1 MLLQAISFI
10 RPQYAPL
17 HFTAFSLA
25 GSVIRGRLLRQRP
38 LIPTH
43 KAKPRSSAQLLR
55 MLHQP
60 AFISFHYTPL
70 HSSFRSSVHF
80 ITFTAPTA
88 ANNFGNLVL
97 SYRRYPLLCPAR
109 RLLTHKKNYAT
120 ATGQAAVASP
130 QVPVY
135 LIVSC

>member
-10 RPQYAPL
+10 RPQYTPL

-60 AFISFHYTPL
+60 AFIPFHSL
-70 HSSFRSSVHF
+70 RSFRSSFTQSLSQPHSSTPVWQPGYCQR
-80 ITFTAPTA
+80 TFFRLAGR
-88 ANNFGNLVL
+88 FL
-97 SYRRYPLLCPAR
+97 SHIPRHSVRQSR
-109 RLLTHKKNYAT
+109 KTT
-120 ATGQAAVASP
+120 ST
-130 QVPVY
+130 
-135 LIVSC
+135 